1 MLAGQRDADP
11 LVQPLRGPQRTRGR
25 GHVIDQQ
32 QTAAR
37 AQDARHLGDR
47 ASVIRD
53 GAQPERAQHG
63 VERPVREVQRLG
75 VARPQVGLATEG
87 GRALSRD
94 AQHDRGPVDC
104 REPHAVRVEGEV
116 TPGADGYL
124 KDVAESPAAHPRPA
138 VPEQPPVPAV
148 HLAVIPARLLVP
160 VCGQP
165 LHVRRGA

>member
-1 MLAGQRDADP
+1 
-11 LVQPLRGPQRTRGR
+11 
-25 GHVIDQQ
+25 VIDQQ